1 MSDQG
6 RELLLRYY
14 MGETAKSGRGDFF
27 LPILGVMLLLA
38 VAAGWYL
45 KEHVPPPVTNE
56 ERITQIQTSFI
67 IEEKPVVKEVAKP
80 KPVPKPEEKK
90 PEIEK
95 PKEPIDLTE
104 KPVLNQKQDD
114 IVKTETTEQPEKP
127 VRRVYGLKRVY
138 STGFGASGGAADAV
152 IGKIGNTLNT
162 EIDTFTATKEDLKGS
177 LVSITTVTSQPMW
190 ITKVKPEYSKEM
202 LDNKVEGLVKAKV
215 LVDIDGKVK
224 KAILLNDLGFGSKEK
239 VYDACLKQVFKP
251 AYVGEEAVAT
261 WIIIS
266 LTFKII

>member
-1 MSDQG
+1 
-6 RELLLRYY
+6 
-14 MGETAKSGRGDFF
+14 
-27 LPILGVMLLLA
+27 MLLLA
-38 VAAGWYL
+38 IAAGWYL

-67 IEEKPVVKEVAKP
+67 IEEKPVVKEVVKP

-90 PEIEK
+90 EDIEK

-104 KPVLNQKQDD
+104 KPLLNQKQDD
-114 IVKTETTEQPEKP
+114 IVKTETTERPEKP

-162 EIDTFTATKEDLKGS
+162 DIDTFTATKEDLKGS
-177 LVSITTVTSQPMW
+177 LVSITTVTSQPKLK
-190 ITKVKPEYSKEM
+190 INAKPEYSKEM
-202 LDNKVEGLVKAKV
+202 LDNKIEGFVKAKV

-224 KAILLNDLGFGSKEK
+224 KVVVVDDLGFGSKEK
-239 VYDACLKQVFKP
+239 VYEACLKLLFEP
-251 AYVGEEAVAT
+251 AYVGVEAVAS
-261 WIIIS
+261 WIIIRF
-266 LTFKII
+266 TFKIIEVIKIG